1 MSYRYLILLL
11 ALALPARVAF
21 AGDTVLG
28 ESCDLKS
35 VFEVTDKQGFL
46 DFDASLRAA
55 LKNGDPSALSLLVKF
70 PLGLQDADG
79 SSLAITD
86 AATLQSKF
94 DLAFPQ
100 TVRDAI
106 LKLKPSDFWCNYVQA
121 FYNSDGVQV
130 NIEQVKVGE
139 AKEFRVTS
147 VDLIPS
153 SNPLAKSDHQIRF
166 VCHTQ
171 KYRILID
178 QTGAE
183 KLRYRAWV
191 KPSTFPDKP
200 DMEIDTGAETVEG
213 SDICG
218 HSIWTFKNGK
228 TQYQV
233 SELGCTNGSEPK
245 DSVGSVN
252 ITIGDKPI
260 ETLWCYQ

>member
-1 MSYRYLILLL
+1 MAHRYLILLL
-11 ALALPARVAF
+11 ALAIPARAAL

-35 VFEVTDKQGFL
+35 VFEVTDKQDFL

-55 LKNGDPSALSLLVKF
+55 LKNGDPSALALLVKF

-79 SSLAITD
+79 SSIAITD

-100 TVRDAI
+100 SVRDAI
-106 LKLKPSDFWCNYVQA
+106 LKLKPTDLWCNYVQA
-121 FYNSDGVQV
+121 FYHGDGVQM
-130 NIEQVKVGE
+130 NIEQVDVG
-139 AKEFRVTS
+139 ASKEFRVTS
-147 VDLIPS
+147 VDRIPS
-153 SNPLAKSDHQIRF
+153 SNPLTNADRQIRF
-166 VCHTQ
+166 VCHTP
-171 KYRILID
+171 KHRILID
-178 QTGAE
+178 QTGTE

-191 KPSTFPDKP
+191 KPHTFPDKP
-200 DMEIDTGAETVEG
+200 DMEIGTGTETLEG

-218 HSIWTFKNGK
+218 HAIWTFKNGK

-233 SELGCTNGSEPK
+233 SELGCTDGSEPK
-245 DSVGSVN
+245 GSIGSVEV
-252 ITIGDKPI
+252 TVGDKPA